1 MVDKNELKAGFSARL
16 HEALDDAGIRTRGR
30 GVDIHNK
37 LKGLGVLKTT
47 QAVSKWLNAEAVP
60 EADSMLALSTWLAVR
75 REWLEY
81 GIPPKSQRQSENDIF
96 KNDNY
101 WSSEGEIVGTDVR
114 IHSRRERVPLLS
126 WAQAGNCHIH
136 GNLNVDQ
143 IKTWICCP
151 VSLSQ
156 SSYALE
162 VKGDSMANLGSGR
175 TYPHGCIIFVDPE
188 IKAGAGDR
196 VIARVPNTDEL
207 TFKVLAK
214 DLGRFFLKPIN
225 PQYPTIEISE
235 EMHIYG
241 KVVGSFIPE

>member
-30 GVDIHNK
+30 GVDIHKK
-37 LKGLGVLKTT
+37 LKGLGVSKTT

-60 EADSMLALSTWLAVR
+60 EADSMIALSAWLAVR

-81 GIPPKSQRQSENDIF
+81 GILPKSHRQSEDDTA
-96 KNDNY
+96 KNDNQ
-101 WSSEGEIVGTDVR
+101 WTSERELVGKEVS
-114 IHSRRERVPLLS
+114 IHSGRVPLLS
-126 WAQAGNCHIH
+126 WAQAGNYHIR
-136 GNLNVDQ
+136 GNLDVDQ

-151 VSLSQ
+151 VSLSN
-156 SSYALE
+156 SSFALR
-162 VKGDSMANLGSGR
+162 VKGDSMTNLGSGR
-175 TYPHGCIIFVDPE
+175 TYPHGCIIFVDPDL
-188 IKAGAGDR
+188 KAGAGDS
-196 VIARVPNTDEL
+196 VIARVPNTDEI

-225 PQYPTIEISE
+225 SQYPTIEISE
-235 EMHIYG
+235 EMYIYG